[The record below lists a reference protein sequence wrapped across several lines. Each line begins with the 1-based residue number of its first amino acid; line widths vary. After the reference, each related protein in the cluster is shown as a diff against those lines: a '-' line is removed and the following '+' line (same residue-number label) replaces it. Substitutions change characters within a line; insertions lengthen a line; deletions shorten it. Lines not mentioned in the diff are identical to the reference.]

1 VILERL
7 LDGGDRLMCRRSGLV
22 AWVIALAAGVA
33 ALAAVGYRTRDADSR
48 LYAEMAARM
57 SEAPAAGWI
66 APDFPPG
73 WYLSGP
79 FREHPAGLLVPAAA
93 LARLGYPAPQAA
105 YALNALYQVL
115 TIVLV
120 QRLAATLVPGLEARA
135 LGWLVQLLPIAFTFR
150 IRANHEQALLLC
162 LVAAIYGTE
171 RARSRPRFALLTVGG
186 LVGLL
191 LVKGVL
197 AAFGPALCALWLL
210 SRRLTASRPEP
221 SDRSAWLGL
230 LAGVVAMGATAV
242 AYEHLYRLA
251 TGEPFWSFY
260 LARQLGVAAA
270 AGHATGLLATAGN
283 LAWYLGR
290 VVWFA
295 FPWSLTLLLAAWRA
309 RLIRARLAAGGDSSS
324 ARGALAGGLFA
335 VATVVLYVGL
345 FSLSARRADRYVFP
359 VYTVVGAAGGVAA
372 LRASTRLRRLA
383 GALDRP
389 WVPAAVWAVTFTAHL
404 FAGRLGLPTVKI
416 VGPGP

>member
-1 VILERL
+1 MI
-7 LDGGDRLMCRRSGLV
+7 GRRSFV
-22 AWVIALAAGVA
+22 AWVLALAAGVA
-33 ALAAVGYRTRDADSR
+33 ALAAVGYRARDADSR
-48 LYAEMAARM
+48 LYAEMAALM

-66 APDFPPG
+66 APEFPPG
-73 WYLSGP
+73 WYMSGP
-79 FREHPAGLLVPAAA
+79 FREHPAGLLAPAAA
-93 LARLGYPAPQAA
+93 LARFGYPAPQAA

-120 QRLAATLVPGLEARA
+120 QRLAATLVPGLESRA

-162 LVAAIYGTE
+162 LVAALYGTE
-171 RARSRPRFALLTVGG
+171 RSRSRPRFVILTVAG

-197 AAFGPALCALWLL
+197 AVFGPVLCALWLL
-210 SRRLTASRPEP
+210 SRRLTASRPAP
-221 SDRSAWLGL
+221 SDRAAWLGL
-230 LAGVVAMGATAV
+230 VAGVVAMGAAAG
-242 AYEHLYRLA
+242 AYESLYRLA
-251 TGEPFWSFY
+251 TGQPFWPFY

-270 AGHATGLLATAGN
+270 AGEETGLLAKAGN

-290 VVWFA
+290 VVWFP
-295 FPWSLTLLLAAWRA
+295 FPWSLALILAAWRA
-309 RLIRARLAAGGDSSS
+309 RRLPARLAACGDSPS

-345 FSLSARRADRYVFP
+345 FSLSDRRADRYIFP
-359 VYTVVGAAGGVAA
+359 AYYVVGAAGGVAA
-372 LRASTRLRRLA
+372 LRMSTRLRGLA
-383 GALDRP
+383 GTLDQP
-389 WVPAAVWAVTFTAHL
+389 WVPAAVWAATFAAHL

-416 VGPGP
+416 GGLGP